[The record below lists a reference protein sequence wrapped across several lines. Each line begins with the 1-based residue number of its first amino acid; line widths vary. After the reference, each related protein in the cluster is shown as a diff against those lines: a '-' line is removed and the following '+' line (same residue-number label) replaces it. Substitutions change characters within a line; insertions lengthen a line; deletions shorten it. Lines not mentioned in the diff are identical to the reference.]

1 MLPQLKMKNLHYKPM
16 ILNFDTAIQGLKSNS
31 CPNCHNSIDYDVQ
44 SDSIY
49 CNCSCG
55 EFEVSTFRDKFNGS
69 LILFYLNN
77 EDKGGVDQ
85 KNLKELQKVL
95 YKNKKIKKQIF
106 SLKIQ
111 KQLF

>member
-1 MLPQLKMKNLHYKPM
+1 MKNLHYKPM

-95 YKNKKIKKQIF
+95 YKNRKIKKQIF

>member
-1 MLPQLKMKNLHYKPM
+1 MLEFK
-16 ILNFDTAIQGLKSNS
+16 TAIQGLKSNS
-31 CPNCHNSIDYDVQ
+31 CPNCNNSIDYDVQ
-44 SDSIY
+44 ADSIY

-77 EDKGGVDQ
+77 EDTGGVDQ

-95 YKNKKIKKQIF
+95 YKNRKIKKQIF
-106 SLKIQ
+106 SLNIK
-111 KQLF
+111 KQIF

>member
-95 YKNKKIKKQIF
+95 YKNRKIKKQIF